1 MTRLPAGMKAF
12 AVVWAGQVVSWVG
25 TSAGDFALSLWVYQR
40 TGSVTLLSL
49 TLFCAY
55 LPGIVAAP
63 FAGVLVDRWDRRK
76 VMLACDLGVALCR
89 LGVLLLLLAGGLEL
103 WHIYLST
110 SIASV
115 LSALQMPAFSASIT
129 QLVPREQLGRA
140 SGMVSFGSA
149 VSHICG
155 PALAGVLT
163 APLGLAGVLMI
174 DFATFFAAVLTLS
187 RVRFPPLAPAS
198 AAAARAEPMLRAA
211 RYGWRY
217 ISTRPGLLGLVA
229 FAALLN
235 FNLAM
240 LNALIRPLVLSFS
253 TPAALGSVLSATGA
267 GLLVGGLAM
276 GAWGGPRRRI
286 RGILAGS
293 LVIGVCLAVAGA
305 RPSVLLV
312 GASLFVAYAGLAVT
326 TACFDPIWQSKTPV
340 EVQGRVFAIRV
351 MIRRSCM
358 PLAYL
363 LAGPLAAFF
372 EPLLRRGGA
381 LEGSVGGWIGV
392 GPGRGMGL
400 LFMVLGAGL
409 VLFTA
414 ASALV
419 PSIRYVED
427 RLPDPAPPPPEPDPV
442 AAAETAP
449 AAGAPIPASAG

>member
-1 MTRLPAGMKAF
+1 MRAF
-12 AVVWAGQVVSWVG
+12 ATVWAGQVVSWVG
-25 TSAGDFALSLWVYQR
+25 TTAGDFALSLWVYQR

-63 FAGVLVDRWDRRK
+63 FAGVLVDRWDRRR
-76 VMLACDLGVALCR
+76 VMLASDLGVALCR
-89 LGVLLLLLAGGLEL
+89 LGVLLLLLAGRLEL
-103 WHIYLST
+103 WHIFVSA
-110 SIASV
+110 SVASV
-115 LSALQMPAFSASIT
+115 LSAVQMPAFYASVT
-129 QLVPREQLGRA
+129 QLVPREHLGRA

-174 DFATFFAAVLTLS
+174 DFATFFAAVATLLA
-187 RVRFPPLAPAS
+187 VRLPPLPPM
-198 AAAARAEPMLRAA
+198 AAAATAAEPMWRAA

-217 ISTRPGLLGLVA
+217 IAARPGLLGLVL
-229 FAALLN
+229 FAAMIN

-286 RGILAGS
+286 RGILLGS
-293 LVIGVCLAVAGA
+293 GVIGVCLAVAGA

-312 GASLFVAYAGLAVT
+312 GASLFVAYVALAVT
-326 TACFDPIWQSKTPV
+326 SACFDPIWQSKTPAA
-340 EVQGRVFAIRV
+340 VQGRVFAIRV

-363 LAGPLAAFF
+363 LAGPLAALF
-372 EPLLRRGGA
+372 EPLLRSDGA
-381 LEGSVGGWIGV
+381 LAGSFGGWIGV

-400 LFMVLGAGL
+400 LFIVLGAAL
-409 VLFTA
+409 VAFTT
-414 ASALV
+414 ASAFI

-427 RLPDPAPPPPEPDPV
+427 RLPDTAPPREEPDP
-442 AAAETAP
+442 AAEAETAP
-449 AAGAPIPASAG
+449 GAGAPIPASAG